1 MENITLEQV
10 ALALAFLVGLIGS
23 IKYLLNEMN
32 KRVDKTLE
40 PINKKIDNLESSS
53 IKTDLVN
60 MINDLEHN
68 VPKSQIQKLNAHE
81 LYDRY
86 SKLGGNSY
94 VHEHWESLKKEG
106 KI

>member
-1 MENITLEQV
+1 MENITLGQV
-10 ALALAFLVGLIGS
+10 ALALAFIVGLIGS
-23 IKYLLNEMN
+23 IKYLLNEIN
-32 KRVDKTLE
+32 KQVNKTLE
-40 PINKKIDNLESSS
+40 PMNKKIDSLELSS

-60 MINDLEHN
+60 MINDLEHD

-86 SKLGGNSY
+86 TELGGNSY